1 MKYPGALLFA
11 FFILNFPFRPHQPSR
26 VTIEHAV
33 THAER
38 RVTSAH
44 YDVSAKSLA
53 TCSASRPPFGSTPT
67 ETILTLRTAGI
78 NDT

>member
-44 YDVSAKSLA
+44 YGRIGGKPSHM
-53 TCSASRPPFGSTPT
+53 FGLKAAVWFNTD
-67 ETILTLRTAGI
+67 E
-78 NDT
+78 NDTNLEDGWH